1 MRIHSNVANDAHEL
15 VHRELSY
22 QLTGIFYSIHNGL
35 GRNLLEKQYADAFE
49 AELGK
54 HRIPYEREARVSVRY
69 QDMRLPAGVVD
80 FIVENKIAVDI
91 KAKKFIT
98 KEDYQ
103 QMLRY
108 LKAKQFRLGLIVN
121 FRSSYLKPKRV
132 LNSDLR

>member
-1 MRIHSNVANDAHEL
+1 MRMHSNVANDAHEL
-15 VHRELSY
+15 IHPELSY
-22 QLTGIFYSIHNGL
+22 RLTGIFYSIHNGL

-49 AELGK
+49 EELRK
-54 HRIPYEREARVSVRY
+54 RKIAHERETRVSVRY
-69 QDMRLPAGVVD
+69 RSVSLPAGVAD
-80 FIVENKIAVDI
+80 FTIENKIVVDI
-91 KAKKFIT
+91 KAKKFVT

-108 LKAKQFRLGLIVN
+108 LKAQQFRLGLIVN